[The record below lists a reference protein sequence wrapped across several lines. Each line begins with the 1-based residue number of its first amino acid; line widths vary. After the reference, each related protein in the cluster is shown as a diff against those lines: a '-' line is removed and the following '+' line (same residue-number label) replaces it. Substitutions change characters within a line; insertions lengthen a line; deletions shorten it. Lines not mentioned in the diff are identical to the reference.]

1 MRLIDLL
8 PASSSAPEDEDEGVM
23 EAPVTVGAVSVG
35 AHPTITLDLLTISLS
50 NSRLF
55 LETIVHVHRVILQS
69 QEHKTFSYFSSK
81 LLIWRSFYGR
91 FYLVL
96 RVKGELSFVMLDCSL
111 IGHFKVF
118 EFRFLFAKNVII
130 FYL

>member
-1 MRLIDLL
+1 M
-8 PASSSAPEDEDEGVM
+8 DEGVM

-69 QEHKTFSYFSSK
+69 QEHKTFSYLSSK

-96 RVKGELSFVMLDCSL
+96 RVKG
-111 IGHFKVF
+111 G
-118 EFRFLFAKNVII
+118 
-130 FYL
+130 